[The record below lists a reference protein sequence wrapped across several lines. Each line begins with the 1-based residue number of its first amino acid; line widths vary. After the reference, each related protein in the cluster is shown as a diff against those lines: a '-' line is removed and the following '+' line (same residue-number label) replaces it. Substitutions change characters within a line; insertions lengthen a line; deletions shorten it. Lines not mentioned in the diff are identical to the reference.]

1 MRLSNFFQVLF
12 FIICL
17 NCVFCTSDKET
28 NTIEYDLGN
37 GVKLCL
43 DEPVVVA
50 VSEVGEKR
58 WGHHQFVSIS
68 PYPGDRILLRYH
80 VGKDAVSAY
89 GTASPTYISD
99 DKGESWKPLVDDS
112 LPKSGLSCPLFNGEF
127 ICLPMA
133 KPFNI
138 KEANLPLPKPIAKVY
153 AYNWN
158 LFYSLDECPPA
169 IQNYKKNMEASRWTP
184 ESMQWQDE
192 IIHYD
197 SKDALIW
204 TTAKEEESV
213 LVSRTTFERPPLKF
227 GNELFYADYRSNY
240 LNPDGSV
247 PKHFSVTCMVSNDNG
262 HNWEKRSLIATD
274 DNGKD
279 AMTEPMLA
287 VNANGELVCVI
298 RRTDHNQKSMMIT
311 FSKDRGKTWEKPVAL
326 NQLGNFGVMPCLT
339 QLDCGV
345 MALSYGRP
353 GIWLSFSLN
362 GTGREWTE
370 PFRILE
376 GDNRKKMEITDGYTT
391 MLPIGPNQL
400 LMAYTDFD
408 YKDKQGNQR
417 KAILV
422 RKLEIKGAD
431 KFKGGK

>member
-1 MRLSNFFQVLF
+1 
-12 FIICL
+12 
-17 NCVFCTSDKET
+17 
-28 NTIEYDLGN
+28 
-37 GVKLCL
+37 
-43 DEPVVVA
+43 
-50 VSEVGEKR
+50 
-58 WGHHQFVSIS
+58 
-68 PYPGDRILLRYH
+68 
-80 VGKDAVSAY
+80 
-89 GTASPTYISD
+89 
-99 DKGESWKPLVDDS
+99 
-112 LPKSGLSCPLFNGEF
+112 
-127 ICLPMA
+127 
-133 KPFNI
+133 
-138 KEANLPLPKPIAKVY
+138 
-153 AYNWN
+153 
-158 LFYSLDECPPA
+158 
-169 IQNYKKNMEASRWTP
+169 MEASRWTP
-184 ESMQWQDE
+184 ESKQWQDE

-370 PFRILE
+370 PFCMLE